1 MKAKNNSKKGTAAV
15 AAIGLAAVVAAG
27 VCLGAI
33 FTRGNTAA
41 PEDFGQQMQVTP
53 SGNDNGLLSL
63 AAVTTQ
69 NEDGHTVQQITATVT
84 PSDALNAIVDWSI
97 AWGETQGSWGSGSQG
112 DISDYLTITPTSDG
126 ALTAEVECLAPFGTQ
141 AIITANIRGHEEIS
155 DTCTV
160 DYVQKYEDATASFSF
175 THTDISKNFSWNL
188 SGSNASAK
196 TVDFP
201 PVESF
206 SELSNY
212 TSSHTVTAVYSD
224 VYTKAVVPSSIE
236 IQFGGTPQY
245 RNALTRA
252 GLSVGTSLL
261 FDSEEN
267 TDSSSLSFNSSI
279 KTLLGFGSSTL
290 SVSQFNA
297 YRSYLVS
304 NSSHAGLQFVITV
317 TDEAGEHTQ
326 QMQCY
331 FSGIG
336 SNASGLQLPDEG
348 LEF

>member
-69 NEDGHTVQQITATVT
+69 NEDGQTVQQITATVT

-141 AIITANIRGHEEIS
+141 AIITANIRGYEEIS

-160 DYVQKYEDATASFSF
+160 DYVQKYEDATVSFNF
-175 THTDISKNFSWNL
+175 THTDTSKNFSWNL

-201 PVESF
+201 PVVSF

-212 TSSHTVTAVYSD
+212 TSSHTITAVYSD
-224 VYTKAVVPSSIE
+224 VYTKAVVPSSVMVQIVSTGSYREALELAGVTSSAENMLTEDIE
-236 IQFGGTPQY
+236 NSDTLTFSTPLQ
-245 RNALTRA
+245 T
-252 GLSVGTSLL
+252 
-261 FDSEEN
+261 
-267 TDSSSLSFNSSI
+267 I
-279 KTLLGFGSSTL
+279 LGFENATVSS
-290 SVSQFNA
+290 SQFNA
-297 YRSYLVS
+297 YRSYLVA
-304 NSSHAGLQFVITV
+304 NDITYLTVRVTTVDDAGSHMKTFMLK
-317 TDEAGEHTQ
+317 
-326 QMQCY
+326 

>member
-69 NEDGHTVQQITATVT
+69 NEDGQTVQQITATVT

-97 AWGETQGSWGSGSQG
+97 AWGSTQGSWGSGSQG

-126 ALTAEVECLAPFGTQ
+126 ALTEEVECLAPFGTQ
-141 AIITANIRGHEEIS
+141 AIITANIRGYEEIS

-160 DYVQKYEDATASFSF
+160 DYVQKYEGATAQFNF
-175 THTDISKNFSWNL
+175 THTDTSKNFSWNL
-188 SGSNASAK
+188 SGSSGTK
-196 TVDFP
+196 TIAFP
-201 PVESF
+201 PVDSF
-206 SELSNY
+206 SELSGY

-224 VYTKAVVPSSIE
+224 VYTKAAVPSSVRIT
-236 IQFGGTPQY
+236 IGFGGNYESIITNAGITPFEDY
-245 RNALTRA
+245 TLVN
-252 GLSVGTSLL
+252 
-261 FDSEEN
+261 EET
-267 TDSSSLSFNSSI
+267 TDSQTLSFQTPI
-279 KTLLGFGSSTL
+279 LTLLGINDSSV
-290 SVSQFNA
+290 SSSQFNA
-297 YRSYLVS
+297 YRSALVA
-304 NSSHAGLQFVITV
+304 NSENLITFTIRV
-317 TDEAGEHTQ
+317 LDEAGMHQSVFYTH
-326 QMQCY
+326 
-331 FSGIG
+331 FSGVG

>member
-27 VCLGAI
+27 VCLGAV

-53 SGNDNGLLSL
+53 SGNDNGLISL

-69 NEDGHTVQQITATVT
+69 NEDGQTVQQITATVT

-126 ALTAEVECLAPFGTQ
+126 ALTADVECLAPFGTQ

-160 DYVQKYEDATASFSF
+160 DYVQKFETATANFTF
-175 THTDISKNFSWNL
+175 THTDPEKNFTWNL
-188 SGSNASAK
+188 NGE
-196 TVDFP
+196 TVQTVEFP
-201 PVESF
+201 SVDTF
-206 SELSNY
+206 SDLDGY
-212 TSSHTVTAVYSD
+212 TASHTVTAVYSD
-224 VYTKAVVPSSIE
+224 VYTISTIPTSISIE
-236 IQFGGTPQY
+236 MGCVATY
-245 RNALTRA
+245 KSALERA
-252 GLSVGTSLL
+252 GVTGLESNLFETETTS
-261 FDSEEN
+261 DSL
-267 TDSSSLSFNSSI
+267 TLTFQTPI
-279 KTLLGFGSSTL
+279 KTILGFDGATVSN
-290 SVSQFNA
+290 SQFNA
-297 YRSYLVS
+297 YRSFIVAHPQPYL
-304 NSSHAGLQFVITV
+304 AFRIKT
-317 TDEAGEHTQ
+317 TDDAGEHAKAFNIL
-326 QMQCY
+326 
-331 FSGIG
+331 FSGTG
-336 SNASGLQLPDEG
+336 ENASGIQLPDEG

>member
-69 NEDGHTVQQITATVT
+69 NEDGQTVQQITATVT

-141 AIITANIRGHEEIS
+141 AIITANIRGYEEIS

-160 DYVQKYEDATASFSF
+160 DYVQKYEDATVSFNF
-175 THTDISKNFSWNL
+175 THTDTSKNFSWSL
-188 SGSNASAK
+188 SDNPVQ
-196 TVDFP
+196 TVAFP
-201 PVESF
+201 PVDSF
-206 SELSNY
+206 DELDGY

-224 VYTKAVVPSSIE
+224 VYTKAVVPSSFRVE
-236 IQFGGTPQY
+236 IGTGTNY
-245 RNALTRA
+245 GNALAQA
-252 GLSVGTSLL
+252 GVTELESNPYVTETAESSGSFTTSIR
-261 FDSEEN
+261 N
-267 TDSSSLSFNSSI
+267 I
-279 KTLLGFGSSTL
+279 LGFEGATVSN
-290 SVSQFNA
+290 SQFDA
-297 YRSYLVS
+297 YRSYLIAS
-304 NSSHAGLQFVITV
+304 NAFLRMKFITI
-317 TDEAGEHTQ
+317 DDAGEHAKTF
-326 QMQCY
+326 MVY
-331 FSGIG
+331 FSDIG

>member
-69 NEDGHTVQQITATVT
+69 NEDGQTVQQITATVT

-141 AIITANIRGHEEIS
+141 AIITANIRGYEEIS

-160 DYVQKYEDATASFSF
+160 DYVQKYEAATAQFNF
-175 THTDISKNFSWNL
+175 THTDTSKNFSWNVSESTNSIAFPLVDSFDEL
-188 SGSNASAK
+188 SG
-196 TVDFP
+196 
-201 PVESF
+201 
-206 SELSNY
+206 Y

-252 GLSVGTSLL
+252 GLSVGATLL
-261 FDSEEN
+261 FGSEEN

>member
-27 VCLGAI
+27 VGLGAI

-69 NEDGHTVQQITATVT
+69 NEDGQTVQQITATVT

-97 AWGETQGSWGSGSQG
+97 AWGETQGSWGSSSQG

-141 AIITANIRGHEEIS
+141 AIITANIRGYEEIS

-160 DYVQKYEDATASFSF
+160 DYVQKYEDATAQFNF
-175 THTDISKNFSWNL
+175 THTDTSKNFSWNL
-188 SGSNASAK
+188 SGSSGTK
-196 TVDFP
+196 TIAFP
-201 PVESF
+201 PVDSF
-206 SELSNY
+206 SELSGY

-304 NSSHAGLQFVITV
+304 DSSRAGLQFVITV
-317 TDEAGEHTQ
+317 TDEAGEHVQ

-336 SNASGLQLPDEG
+336 SNASGIQLPDG

>member
-69 NEDGHTVQQITATVT
+69 NEDGQTVQQITATVT

-141 AIITANIRGHEEIS
+141 AIITANIRGYEEIS

-160 DYVQKYEDATASFSF
+160 DYVQKYDDVTAQFNF
-175 THTDISKNFSWNL
+175 THTDTSKNFNWSL
-188 SGSNASAK
+188 SGDGVQ
-196 TVDFP
+196 TVAFP
-201 PVESF
+201 PVDSF
-206 SELSNY
+206 DELDGY

-224 VYTKAVVPSSIE
+224 VYTKAVVPSSI
-236 IQFGGTPQY
+236 QVDMACNTTY
-245 RNALTRA
+245 RNPFNYA
-252 GLSVGTSLL
+252 GITFPNTNVFATEDVNDDDSL
-261 FDSEEN
+261 FFQ
-267 TDSSSLSFNSSI
+267 TPI
-279 KTLLGFGSSTL
+279 KTILGFENVTPSS
-290 SVSQFNA
+290 SQFNA

-304 NSSHAGLQFVITV
+304 NSTMPYLAVKITT
-317 TDEAGEHTQ
+317 TDDEGEYVKT
-326 QMQCY
+326 Y
-331 FSGIG
+331 NLRLSGMG
-336 SNASGLQLPDEG
+336 SNASGLQLPDG